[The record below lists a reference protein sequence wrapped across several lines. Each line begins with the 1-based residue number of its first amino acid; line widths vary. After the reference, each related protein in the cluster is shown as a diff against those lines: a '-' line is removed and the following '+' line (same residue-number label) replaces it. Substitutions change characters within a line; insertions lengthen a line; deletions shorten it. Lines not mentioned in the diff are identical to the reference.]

1 MCWAQKQLPLS
12 GCGSLQKQSNTLNN
26 SPGEIAVSPTVDTA
40 VFAAVSNHTAIAGVM
55 KVQKKFIIEKYQC
68 NSNWREIDETP
79 TRKKKI
85 HSAFLKLMWRLVVVH
100 LYFMLQSSNQTK
112 HPNQIK
118 MCDS

>member
-1 MCWAQKQLPLS
+1 M
-12 GCGSLQKQSNTLNN
+12 QKQSNTLNN

-79 TRKKKI
+79 TRKKKNTF
-85 HSAFLKLMWRLVVVH
+85 SFSKADVKACGGAFVFYVTIFK
-100 LYFMLQSSNQTK
+100 
-112 HPNQIK
+112 PNK
-118 MCDS
+118 AS